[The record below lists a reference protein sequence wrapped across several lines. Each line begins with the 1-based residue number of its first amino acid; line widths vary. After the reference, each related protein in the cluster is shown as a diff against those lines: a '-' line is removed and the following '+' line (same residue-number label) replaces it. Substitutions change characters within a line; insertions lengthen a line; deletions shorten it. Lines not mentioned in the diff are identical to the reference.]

1 MSGLTKKNR
10 KKLDDVLHEY
20 CLSLTRIDNEQSQM
34 KAMEELVK
42 SQLNIDPKHFKTLA
56 KALWKDAREKTQK
69 DIEGQLDLFLLYEP
83 DAAGEFRQYPK
94 REKNQV
100 AVIRQTSALQ

>member
-1 MSGLTKKNR
+1 MSGLTKENR
-10 KKLDDVLHEY
+10 KKLDDVLSEY

-56 KALWKDAREKTQK
+56 KALWRDEREKTQK

-83 DAAGEFRQYPK
+83 DAGEFRQHPQ

-100 AVIRQTSALQ
+100 AVIRQNSALQ